1 MVDGLVDA
9 SFDVGGV
16 DPGFDLLV
24 SLFVDCSGKNGGSC
38 GAVSGLIVGLVG
50 DGLDEGR
57 SDVGGPI
64 RKFNSFGDSDTV
76 FGDFW

>member
-1 MVDGLVDA
+1 MFDGFVDA

-16 DPGFDLLV
+16 HAGFDLLV
-24 SLFVDCSGKNGGSC
+24 SLFVDCSGKNSGCC

-50 DGLDEGR
+50 DVLDESS
-57 SDVGGPI
+57 SDVGG
-64 RKFNSFGDSDTV
+64 FVGEVDSFGDSDTV